1 MEPRLLGIRELSEYL
16 GIKPQTI
23 RNRLSSGTFPIPVI
37 RVLGRIKFDRRDI
50 ERFIDRMRSSCESR
64 LTTPKGHG
72 TIASQNSGKEVV
84 SQFPILSVPSAAKG
98 GN

>member
-1 MEPRLLGIRELSEYL
+1 L

-37 RVLGRIKFDRRDI
+37 KILGRVKFDRRDVD
-50 ERFIDRMRSSCESR
+50 RYLDRMRFSYESG
-64 LTTPKGHG
+64 LTTPKRDG
-72 TIASQNSGKEVV
+72 ILSSQITKKEVV
-84 SQFPILSVPSAAKG
+84 SQFPILPVPSAFKG